1 MHIPSRWNDQ
11 GCVNMHELSIAHS
24 IIEIVVKEMSKN
36 RLTRVDTVTLRVGE
50 MTQIL
55 PESLL
60 FGFEC
65 LTQETPIAGANL
77 VIESIPARGYC
88 KSCDNEFDFKGWLF
102 SCSLCG
108 EARIDIIS
116 GKELDIVSI
125 DGE

>member
-1 MHIPSRWNDQ
+1 MHVPSRSNHD
-11 GCVNMHELSIAHS
+11 GCVNMHELSIAQN
-24 IIEIVVKEMSKN
+24 IIEIVVNEMAKN

-55 PESLL
+55 PESLH

-65 LTQETPIAGANL
+65 LTRETPIAGAKL
-77 VIESIPARGYC
+77 IIESIPARGYC

-108 EARIDIIS
+108 ETRIDIIS
-116 GKELDIVSI
+116 GRELDIVSI
-125 DGE
+125 DGG